1 MFKQISVWLPN
12 NPGVL
17 SRFCDVL
24 IKHNIEIRAVT
35 VAENEEYGLLLL
47 LVDKPDECVEILDE
61 NGYEISITI
70 VLAIKLSSEN
80 NTKGLQEIAKVLGNN
95 NINIE
100 YIYSSMIKDESLLI
114 LRVDDNEKA
123 KEILKKDGFIFEER
137 ESI

>member
-61 NGYEISITI
+61 NGLDIPLSRTNERNHHIVSILVQDLRILEFKMIDFDLRDEPENFEIYD
-70 VLAIKLSSEN
+70 IKWTNSGTQKDKN
-80 NTKGLQEIAKVLGNN
+80 NTYKKVPKV
-95 NINIE
+95 I
-100 YIYSSMIKDESLLI
+100 
-114 LRVDDNEKA
+114 
-123 KEILKKDGFIFEER
+123 
-137 ESI
+137 